1 MDAIRQIPKLS
12 QALRQNNKADWNFIM
27 SIVFTYWS
35 KQTIFAG
42 VNDLLA
48 QTKLE
53 YHTKMWN

>member
-53 YHTKMWN
+53 YQTKMWN